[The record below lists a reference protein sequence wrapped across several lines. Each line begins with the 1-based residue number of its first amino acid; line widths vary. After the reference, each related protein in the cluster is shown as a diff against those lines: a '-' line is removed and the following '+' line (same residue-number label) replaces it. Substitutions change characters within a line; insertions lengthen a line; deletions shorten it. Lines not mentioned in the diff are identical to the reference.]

1 MQPYLS
7 TQYHMLKAIIVDDEE
22 AALNSLELLTQ
33 TYCPNVSIVAKG
45 ESVNEGLELI
55 KKHNPDIV
63 FLDIEMPHGN
73 GFELIERS
81 PNLNYEVIFITAY
94 NQFAIKA
101 FKYSAIDYILKPI
114 DPDELVKAVQKVTE
128 QREKQVSP
136 RERYALLFDNIKD
149 VLPRKLVLPSNKGIN
164 YVDLDNV
171 IYTIIGNS
179 IEFYFTD
186 NTYKK
191 SENNIQNLKEIL
203 LEKGFINA
211 TSSCFINLNKVV
223 KVDRNDN
230 GKVIFDGGHTLELNS
245 ISKDDLIATLTA
257 YNLHRDKKK
266 TQTN

>member
-1 MQPYLS
+1 
-7 TQYHMLKAIIVDDEE
+7 MLKAIIVDDEE
-22 AALNSLELLTQ
+22 AALNSLELLVQ
-33 TYCPNVSIVAKG
+33 AYCPNVSIIAKG

-101 FKYSAIDYILKPI
+101 FKYSAIDYILKPT
-114 DPDELVKAVQKVTE
+114 DPEELVKAVQKVTE
-128 QREKQVSP
+128 QRAKQISP

-149 VLPRKLVLPSNKGIN
+149 ILPRKLVLPSNKGLN
-164 YVDLDNV
+164 YVDLDKV
-171 IYTIIGNS
+171 IYTIIGDS

-186 NTYKK
+186 NTHKK

-211 TSSCFINLNKVV
+211 TNNCFINLNKVV
-223 KVDRNDN
+223 KVDRTGN

-245 ISKDDLIATLTA
+245 TKKDDLIATLTA
-257 YNLHRDKKK
+257 YNIRRDRKK